1 MKSGSDAGAGAL
13 RLPHGAQAL
22 SPSQQLVWAKRVLD
36 VLLAG
41 AGLLVSMP
49 LWVLMA
55 VVIKAQDGGPIFF
68 RDQRVGQAGRPCG
81 VLKFRTMIPDADRV
95 FGPKQ
100 ATQDDSRVTR
110 VGKFL
115 RATALDELPQLW
127 NIFVGDMSFVG
138 PRALRPGEIHSRG
151 QGEFVALEHIPGYQ
165 RRHTV
170 LPGLTGIAQI
180 YADRDVSPQHKFRYD
195 AVYIQRQSFWLDI
208 RLIGLSFWITFRG
221 KWEER
226 GEKL

>member
-1 MKSGSDAGAGAL
+1 MKSGSDGGVGAL
-13 RLPHGAQAL
+13 TLSHEAQAL
-22 SPSQQLVWAKRVLD
+22 SPTRQLAWAKRALD

-49 LWVLMA
+49 LWGLIA
-55 VVIKAQDGGPIFF
+55 AVIKGQDGGPIFF
-68 RDQRVGQAGRPCG
+68 RDQRVGQAGRLFG

-100 ATQDDSRVTR
+100 ATEDDPRVTV

-138 PRALRPGEIHSRG
+138 PRALRPGEIPSRG
-151 QGEFVALEHIPGYQ
+151 QGEFVDLEHIPGYQ
-165 RRHTV
+165 CRHTV
-170 LPGLTGIAQI
+170 PPGLTGIAQI
-180 YADRDVSPQHKFRYD
+180 YADRDVSPRHKFRYD
-195 AVYIQRQSFWLDI
+195 AVYIQQQSFWLDI
-208 RLIGLSFWITFRG
+208 RLIGMSFWITFRG